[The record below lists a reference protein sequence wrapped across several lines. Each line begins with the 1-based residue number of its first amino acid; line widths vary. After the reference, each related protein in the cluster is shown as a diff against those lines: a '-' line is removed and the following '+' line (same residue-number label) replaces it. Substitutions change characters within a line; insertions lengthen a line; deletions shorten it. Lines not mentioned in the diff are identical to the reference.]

1 MYPAVPSGLRVTTAP
16 GEQVISSGYQ
26 GQRGRPLS
34 VAVPSGTVTF
44 LFTDTEGSTRL
55 WQAAPDAMRQGL
67 ERHDAILRA
76 TVKPSQVK
84 AAAGEPFS

>member
-1 MYPAVPSGLRVTTAP
+1 
-16 GEQVISSGYQ
+16 
-26 GQRGRPLS
+26 

-84 AAAGEPFS
+84 LGGEAIPFTDGPPVAITVPTPVDWLIVSKSPPSVAPKSVP